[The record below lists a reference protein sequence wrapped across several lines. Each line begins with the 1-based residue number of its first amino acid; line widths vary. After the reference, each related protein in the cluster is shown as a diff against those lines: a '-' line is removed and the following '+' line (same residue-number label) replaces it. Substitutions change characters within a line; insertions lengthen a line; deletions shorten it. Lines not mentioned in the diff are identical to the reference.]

1 MGALWTLYIL
11 ESRDRA
17 HGGWVTRNLLRP
29 LMGIATVAAIVAVAA
44 LAATMFGGG
53 FTDSEPVTVLSPR
66 AGLVMNP
73 DAKVQIR
80 GVQVGKVA
88 SIEALPNG
96 GAALHLAMDPK
107 RLNAIPANILVD
119 IASTTV
125 FGAKQVQLVFPP
137 DPSAESLRPGQVL
150 DAQHVMVEVNTVFEQ
165 LTSVLSTIEPAKLNE
180 TLGAIASAL
189 SGRGEK
195 LGQML
200 TDLDAYLAKLEPSLP
215 ALSHDL
221 EVAPGVLRA
230 YADASPDLASV
241 ADNSA
246 RLSDTIVDQ
255 EQNLDAA
262 LVSVTGLADIGNDVI
277 GTNRQPLADVLHLL
291 VPTTDLLN
299 KYNQALWCALSGMVN
314 ATSGPPLKE
323 PGVVVLAGF
332 LWGQERYRYPMDLPK
347 AGATGGPQCTGLP
360 NLPFEA
366 VAPYVVADT
375 GTNPW
380 RRTYPGIV
388 LNSDGLKKILFG
400 EIDGPPRNTYQ
411 IGQPG

>member
-1 MGALWTLYIL
+1 
-11 ESRDRA
+11 
-17 HGGWVTRNLLRP
+17 
-29 LMGIATVAAIVAVAA
+29 
-44 LAATMFGGG
+44 
-53 FTDSEPVTVLSPR
+53 

-88 SIEALPNG
+88 SIERLPNG
-96 GAALHLAMDPK
+96 EAAIHLAMDPK
-107 RLNAIPANILVD
+107 RMSAIPANVLVD

-125 FGAKQVQLVFPP
+125 FGAKYVQFVLPP

-150 DAQHVMVEVNTVFEQ
+150 AAEHVMVEINTVFEN
-165 LTSVLSTIEPAKLNE
+165 LTSVLSKIDPPKLNE
-180 TLGAIASAL
+180 ALGAIASAL
-189 SGRGEK
+189 NGRGEK
-195 LGQML
+195 VGQML
-200 TDLDAYLAKLEPSLP
+200 SDLDAYLARIEPSLP

-221 EVAPGVLRA
+221 ETAPPVLRA
-230 YADASPDLASV
+230 YGDAAPDFVTV

-246 RLSDTIVDQ
+246 RISDTIVDQ
-255 EQNLDAA
+255 ERNLDAA
-262 LVSVTGLADIGNDVI
+262 LVSVIGLADIGNDVLS
-277 GTNRQPLADVLHLL
+277 TNRQPLTDVLHLL

-299 KYNQALWCALSGMVN
+299 KYNQALWCALGGMVN
-314 ATSGPPLKE
+314 ASGRPPLQK
-323 PGVVVLAGF
+323 PGVVVMAGF

-360 NLPFEA
+360 NLPFEG
-366 VAPYVVADT
+366 VPPYVVADT

-388 LNSDGLKKILFG
+388 LNSDGLKRILFG

>member
-1 MGALWTLYIL
+1 MG
-11 ESRDRA
+11 
-17 HGGWVTRNLLRP
+17 V
-29 LMGIATVAAIVAVAA
+29 ATVAAIVAIVAF
-44 LAATMFGGG
+44 AATLFRGGLAE
-53 FTDSEPVTVLSPR
+53 SAPVTVISPR

-88 SIEALPNG
+88 SIEQLPDG
-96 GAALHLAMDPK
+96 EAALHLAMDPK
-107 RLNAIPANILVD
+107 RLNAIPSNVLVD

-125 FGAKQVQLVFPP
+125 FGAKYVQLISPP
-137 DPSAESLRPGQVL
+137 DPSPESLRAGQVL
-150 DAQHVMVEVNTVFEQ
+150 NAQHVMVEINTVFEE
-165 LTSVLSTIEPAKLNE
+165 LTSVLSKIDPPKLNE
-180 TLGAIASAL
+180 ALGGIASAVN
-189 SGRGEK
+189 GRGEK
-195 LGQML
+195 IGQML
-200 TDLDAYLAKLEPSLP
+200 TDLDAYLAKIEPSLP
-215 ALSHDL
+215 ALNHDL
-221 EVAPGVLRA
+221 ETAPPVLQA
-230 YADASPDLASV
+230 YGDAAPDFVTV

-246 RLSDTIVDQ
+246 RISETIVDQ
-255 EQNLDAA
+255 QQNLDAA
-262 LVSVTGLADIGNDVI
+262 LVSVTGLADIGNDVL
-277 GTNRQPLADVLHLL
+277 GQNRQPLTNVLHLL

-299 KYNQALWCALSGMVN
+299 KYNQALWCALGGMVS
-314 ATSGPPLKE
+314 ASQRPPLKE

-360 NLPFEA
+360 NLPFEG

-388 LNSDGLKKILFG
+388 LNSDGLKRILFG

>member
-1 MGALWTLYIL
+1 MG
-11 ESRDRA
+11 
-17 HGGWVTRNLLRP
+17 V
-29 LMGIATVAAIVAVAA
+29 ATVVAIAAVVAVAA
-44 LAATMFGGG
+44 TLFRGGLSDSAA
-53 FTDSEPVTVLSPR
+53 VTVISPR

-88 SIEALPNG
+88 SIEQLPNG
-96 GAALHLAMDPK
+96 EAAIHLAMDPK
-107 RLNAIPANILVD
+107 RLKAIPANAVVD

-125 FGAKQVQLVFPP
+125 FGAKYVQFVIPP
-137 DPSAESLRPGQVL
+137 DPSPDSLREGQVL
-150 DAQHVMVEVNTVFEQ
+150 TAQHVMVEINTVFEN
-165 LTSVLSTIEPAKLNE
+165 LTSVLSKIDPPKLNE
-180 TLGAIASAL
+180 TLGAIAS
-189 SGRGEK
+189 SVNGRGEK
-195 LGQML
+195 IGQML
-200 TDLDAYLAKLEPSLP
+200 TDLDAYLAKIEPSLP
-215 ALSHDL
+215 ALNHDL
-221 EVAPGVLRA
+221 ETAPQVLQA
-230 YADASPDLASV
+230 YGDAAPDFVTV

-246 RLSDTIVDQ
+246 RISDTIVDQ
-255 EQNLDAA
+255 QQNLDVA
-262 LVSVTGLADIGNDVI
+262 LVSVTGLADIGNEVI
-277 GTNRQPLADVLHLL
+277 GQNRQPLTDVLHLL

-299 KYNQALWCALSGMVN
+299 EYNQALWCALSGMAN
-314 ATSGPPLKE
+314 ASGRPPLKE

-360 NLPFEA
+360 NLPFEG
-366 VAPYVVADT
+366 VPPYVVADT

>member
-1 MGALWTLYIL
+1 MG
-11 ESRDRA
+11 
-17 HGGWVTRNLLRP
+17 V
-29 LMGIATVAAIVAVAA
+29 ATVAAIVAIVAF
-44 LAATMFGGG
+44 AATLFRGGLAE
-53 FTDSEPVTVLSPR
+53 SAPVTVISPR

-88 SIEALPNG
+88 SIEQLPNG
-96 GAALHLAMDPK
+96 EAALHLAMDPK
-107 RLNAIPANILVD
+107 RLNAIPSNVLVD

-125 FGAKQVQLVFPP
+125 FGAKYVQLVSPP
-137 DPSAESLRPGQVL
+137 DPSPESLRAGQVL
-150 DAQHVMVEVNTVFEQ
+150 NAQHVMVEINTVFEE
-165 LTSVLSTIEPAKLNE
+165 LTSVLSKIDPPKLNE
-180 TLGAIASAL
+180 ALGGIASAVN
-189 SGRGEK
+189 GRGDK
-195 LGQML
+195 IGQML
-200 TDLDAYLAKLEPSLP
+200 THLDAYLARIEPSLP
-215 ALSHDL
+215 ALNHDL
-221 EVAPGVLRA
+221 ETAPQVLQA
-230 YADASPDLASV
+230 YGDAAPDFVTV

-246 RLSDTIVDQ
+246 RISDTIVDQ
-255 EQNLDAA
+255 QQNLDAA
-262 LVSVTGLADIGNDVI
+262 LVSVTGLADIGNEVL
-277 GTNRQPLADVLHLL
+277 GQNRQPLTNVLHLL
-291 VPTTDLLN
+291 MPTTDLLN
-299 KYNQALWCALSGMVN
+299 KYNQALWCALGGMVS
-314 ATSGPPLKE
+314 ASSRPPLKE

-360 NLPFEA
+360 NLPFES

-388 LNSDGLKKILFG
+388 LNSDGLKRILFG